1 MKTRLF
7 SFEKL
12 EAYKEARILVK
23 DIYLLLNK
31 FPKTETYALC
41 DQLRRSAVS
50 ITSNIAEGSGRNS
63 TKEKIHFLEISFGSM
78 MECFSQLQIA
88 QDLGYVTEDDMEQIR
103 TKFNTVASLI
113 SGLKRSLEQSLNI
126 KQ

>member
-1 MKTRLF
+1 MNIRLF

-23 DIYLLLNK
+23 DIYLLLHK

-113 SGLKRSLEQSLNI
+113 SGLKRSLEQSLTVNS
-126 KQ
+126 

>member
-1 MKTRLF
+1 MNIRLF

-23 DIYLLLNK
+23 DIHLLLDK

-113 SGLKRSLEQSLNI
+113 SGVKRSLEQSLTV
-126 KQ
+126 K

>member
-1 MKTRLF
+1 
-7 SFEKL
+7 
-12 EAYKEARILVK
+12 
-23 DIYLLLNK
+23 
-31 FPKTETYALC
+31 
-41 DQLRRSAVS
+41 
-50 ITSNIAEGSGRNS
+50 
-63 TKEKIHFLEISFGSM
+63 M

-126 KQ
+126 KL

>member
-1 MKTRLF
+1 MNIRLF

-88 QDLGYVTEDDMEQIR
+88 QDLQKNDKIFYYIYKNSQ
-103 TKFNTVASLI
+103 
-113 SGLKRSLEQSLNI
+113 NI
-126 KQ
+126 NKQKVKACIFFRN